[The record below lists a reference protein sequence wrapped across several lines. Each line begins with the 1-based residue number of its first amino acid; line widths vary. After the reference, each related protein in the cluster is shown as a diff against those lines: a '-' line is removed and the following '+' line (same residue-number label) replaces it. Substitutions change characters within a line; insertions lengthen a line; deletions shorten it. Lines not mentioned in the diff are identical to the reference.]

1 MKLSLKEIA
10 KVLVGRYQRPEVD
23 GEVCY
28 LQVKDFD
35 EGGRFNGKVDN
46 KIKKEEIPG
55 HFYLQ
60 VNDVLYAAKGDKNFA
75 VIYPEGI
82 GGAVA
87 SPSFL
92 IIRLIV
98 NFVLPEFLV
107 WYLNH
112 PEVAEKLKK
121 LAIGTNIRSI
131 SRKSLAEFR
140 VEVPPLEKQVQLL
153 ELAGLFEKAR
163 RIEDDLS
170 ERKRCYRNGLLM
182 SLIK

>member
-1 MKLSLKEIA
+1 MKLSLNKIA

-23 GEVCY
+23 GEICY

-35 EGGRFNGKVDN
+35 EGGRFFGKVTN
-46 KIKKEEIPG
+46 RIKEEEIPG
-55 HFYLQ
+55 NFYLE

-75 VIYPEGI
+75 VIYPEETGR
-82 GGAVA
+82 AVA

-112 PEVAEKLKK
+112 PEVAEKLKN
-121 LAIGTNIRSI
+121 LATGTNIRSVT
-131 SRKSLAEFR
+131 RKSLEEFR
-140 VEVPPLEKQVQLL
+140 VEVPPIEKQVKIL
-153 ELAGLFEKAR
+153 ELASLFERERK
-163 RIEDDLS
+163 IEHDLS
-170 ERKRCYRNGLLM
+170 EQKMCYRNGLLM
-182 SLIK
+182 NLIR